1 MEELIIMIKIFTMA
15 MKMKMKIIA
24 PWKLLKNGGHLN
36 HVSLLVSFALIS
48 LLVQDLGCICI
59 FNCLV
64 FVFAFVAVS
73 ILNIFAANLIWQNPI
88 YLCGGELLVK
98 DVDNVDDVGGLQHVG
113 VVSKGPGGEDDQY
126 YHSQFV
132 IMSVCS
138 TSHLNR
144 QLNDYEE
151 DNLRT
156 ALFM

>member
-1 MEELIIMIKIFTMA
+1 MEELIKMIKIFMMA

-36 HVSLLVSFALIS
+36 HVSLLVSFTLIS

-59 FNCLV
+59 SNCLTTSICICLSSC
-64 FVFAFVAVS
+64 FCVS
-73 ILNIFAANLIWQNPI
+73 ILNISTAANLIWQNPI

-98 DVDNVDDVGGLQHVG
+98 DVDNVYDVGGLQHVG

-132 IMSVCS
+132 IMGVWQ
-138 TSHLNR
+138 TLFAALHTLA
-144 QLNDYEE
+144 
-151 DNLRT
+151 DN
-156 ALFM
+156 